1 MGGRLAGKIALISGS
16 TQGFG
21 RGILERF
28 VQEGAVV
35 LGMDLQAT
43 DGPVEN
49 FPEDKVYQIKAN
61 VAEEESWKK
70 AVSEPNSREP
80 DSKDLLAPCMYS
92 LLTVLAL
99 QLETSISRYGKA
111 PSIVVHNA
119 GWSYPNKSGLDVT
132 PEEFTRLFD
141 VNVKSIYLASR
152 VLIPE
157 MKKNGPGS
165 TVVISSE
172 NAIRPGALQTWYN
185 ATKAGVSSATKS
197 MALEHARDQLRF
209 NTICPTSGNTPLLN
223 KFAGIADG
231 PVPAEIIKAKC
242 EAIPIGRLVE
252 PSDVANVALFLAEP
266 ASSIISGI
274 EVLVDGAR
282 CV

>member
-1 MGGRLAGKIALISGS
+1 MPGRLEGKVALVSGS

-21 RGILERF
+21 RGILETFIR
-28 VQEGAVV
+28 EGALV
-35 LGMDLQAT
+35 LGMDLQAQ
-43 DGPVEN
+43 DGPVDGYTE
-49 FPEDKVYQIKAN
+49 KQAYQIKAN
-61 VAEEESWKK
+61 VADEASWVK
-70 AVSEPNSREP
+70 A
-80 DSKDLLAPCMYS
+80 
-92 LLTVLAL
+92 
-99 QLETSISRYGKA
+99 LETSIARFGHG

-119 GWSYPNKSGLDVT
+119 GWSYPNKSGVEVT
-132 PEEFTRLFD
+132 IEEFNRLFD
-141 VNVKSIYLASR
+141 VNVKSVYLASKI
-152 VLIPE
+152 LIPE

-172 NAIRPGALQTWYN
+172 NAIRPGATQTWYN

-197 MALEHARDQLRF
+197 MALEFAKDQLRF

-231 PVPAEIIKAKC
+231 PVPEDIIKAKC
-242 EAIPIGRLVE
+242 AAIPIGRLVE
-252 PSDVANVALFLAEP
+252 PSDP

-274 EVLVDGAR
+274 EILVDGAR

>member
-1 MGGRLAGKIALISGS
+1 MQGRLAGKIALISGS
-16 TQGFG
+16 SQGFG
-21 RGILERF
+21 QGILETFIR
-28 VQEGAVV
+28 EGAVV
-35 LGMDLQAT
+35 VGMDLQAT
-43 DGPVEN
+43 DGPVAGYTESQA
-49 FPEDKVYQIKAN
+49 YQIQAN
-61 VAEEESWKK
+61 VAEEQSWNK
-70 AVSEPNSREP
+70 A
-80 DSKDLLAPCMYS
+80 LATC
-92 LLTVLAL
+92 
-99 QLETSISRYGKA
+99 IGRFGKP

-132 PEEFTRLFD
+132 VEEFDRLFN
-141 VNVKSIYLASR
+141 VNVRSIYLASK

-172 NAIRPGALQTWYN
+172 NAIRPGATQTWYN

-197 MALEHARDQLRF
+197 MALEFARDQQRF
-209 NTICPTSGNTPLLN
+209 NTICPTSGNTPLLS
-223 KFAGIADG
+223 KFAGVDG

-266 ASSIISGI
+266 ASSIISGVEI
-274 EVLVDGAR
+274 LVDGAR

>member
-1 MGGRLAGKIALISGS
+1 MPGRLEGKIALVSGS

-21 RGILERF
+21 RGILETFIR
-28 VQEGAVV
+28 EGAAV
-35 LGMDLQAT
+35 LGMDLQAK
-43 DGPVEN
+43 DGPVDGYTE
-49 FPEDKVYQIKAN
+49 KQAYQIQAN
-61 VAEEESWKK
+61 VAEEASWVK
-70 AVSEPNSREP
+70 A
-80 DSKDLLAPCMYS
+80 
-92 LLTVLAL
+92 
-99 QLETSISRYGKA
+99 LETSIARFGQC

-119 GWSYPNKSGLDVT
+119 GWSYPNKSGIEVT
-132 PEEFTRLFD
+132 IDEFDRLFD
-141 VNVKSIYLASR
+141 VNVKSVYLASR

-165 TVVISSE
+165 TVIISSE
-172 NAIRPGALQTWYN
+172 NAIRPGATQTWYN

-197 MALEHARDQLRF
+197 MALEFAKDQLRF

-231 PVPAEIIKAKC
+231 PVPEDIIKAKC
-242 EAIPIGRLVE
+242 AAIPIGRLVE

-274 EVLVDGAR
+274 EILVDGAR

>member
-1 MGGRLAGKIALISGS
+1 MPGRLEGKIALVSGS

-21 RGILERF
+21 RGILETFIR
-28 VQEGAVV
+28 EGAVV
-35 LGMDLQAT
+35 LGLDLKAK
-43 DGPVEN
+43 DGPVDGYTE
-49 FPEDKVYQIKAN
+49 KQAYQIQAN
-61 VAEEESWKK
+61 VAEEASWHK
-70 AVSEPNSREP
+70 A
-80 DSKDLLAPCMYS
+80 
-92 LLTVLAL
+92 
-99 QLETSISRYGKA
+99 LETSKAKFGAA

-119 GWSYPNKSGLDVT
+119 GWSYPNKSGIEVT
-132 PEEFTRLFD
+132 TEEFVRLFD
-141 VNVKSIYLASR
+141 VNVKSVYLASKI
-152 VLIPE
+152 LIPE

-172 NAIRPGALQTWYN
+172 NAIRPGATQTWYN

-197 MALEHARDQLRF
+197 MALEFAKDQLRF

-231 PVPAEIIKAKC
+231 PVPADIIKAKC
-242 EAIPIGRLVE
+242 AAIPIGRLVE

>member
-1 MGGRLAGKIALISGS
+1 M
-16 TQGFG
+16 
-21 RGILERF
+21 
-28 VQEGAVV
+28 
-35 LGMDLQAT
+35 
-43 DGPVEN
+43 
-49 FPEDKVYQIKAN
+49 
-61 VAEEESWKK
+61 
-70 AVSEPNSREP
+70 
-80 DSKDLLAPCMYS
+80 
-92 LLTVLAL
+92 
-99 QLETSISRYGKA
+99 
-111 PSIVVHNA
+111 VVHNA

-132 PEEFTRLFD
+132 PEEFTRVFD
-141 VNVKSIYLASR
+141 VNVKSVYLASR

-165 TVVISSE
+165 TIVISSE
-172 NAIRPGALQTWYN
+172 NAIRPGATQTCYN
-185 ATKAGVSSATKS
+185 ATRAGVSSATKS
-197 MALEHARDQLRF
+197 MALEFARDQLRF

-223 KFAGIADG
+223 KFAGIGDG

-274 EVLVDGAR
+274 EILVDGAR

>member
-1 MGGRLAGKIALISGS
+1 MSGRLEGKIALVSGS

-21 RGILERF
+21 RGILETFIR
-28 VQEGAVV
+28 EGAVV

-43 DGPVEN
+43 DGPVDG
-49 FPEDKVYQIKAN
+49 FPESVAYQIKAN
-61 VAEEESWKK
+61 VAEEGSWIK
-70 AVSEPNSREP
+70 A
-80 DSKDLLAPCMYS
+80 
-92 LLTVLAL
+92 
-99 QLETSISRYGKA
+99 LETSISKFGKA

-119 GWSYPNKSGLDVT
+119 GWSYANKSGLDVT
-132 PEEFTRLFD
+132 IEEFDRLFN
-141 VNVKSIYLASR
+141 VNVRSIYLASK
-152 VLIPE
+152 VLVPE

-172 NAIRPGALQTWYN
+172 NAIRPGATQTWYN

-197 MALEHARDQLRF
+197 MALEFARDQLRF

-274 EVLVDGAR
+274 EILVDGAR

>member
-1 MGGRLAGKIALISGS
+1 MPGRLEGKIALVSGS

-21 RGILERF
+21 RGILETFIR
-28 VQEGAVV
+28 EGALV
-35 LGMDLQAT
+35 LGMDLQAQ
-43 DGPVEN
+43 DGPVDGYTE
-49 FPEDKVYQIKAN
+49 KRAYQIKAN
-61 VAEEESWKK
+61 VADEASWVK
-70 AVSEPNSREP
+70 A
-80 DSKDLLAPCMYS
+80 
-92 LLTVLAL
+92 
-99 QLETSISRYGKA
+99 LETSIARFGHG

-119 GWSYPNKSGLDVT
+119 GWSYPNKSGVEVT
-132 PEEFTRLFD
+132 IDEFNRLFD
-141 VNVKSIYLASR
+141 VNVKSVYLASKI
-152 VLIPE
+152 LIPE

-172 NAIRPGALQTWYN
+172 NAIRPGATQTWYN

-197 MALEHARDQLRF
+197 MALEYAKDQLRF

-231 PVPAEIIKAKC
+231 PVPEDIIKAKC
-242 EAIPIGRLVE
+242 AAIPIGRLVE

-274 EVLVDGAR
+274 EILVDGAR

>member
-1 MGGRLAGKIALISGS
+1 MAGRLEGKVALISGS

-70 AVSEPNSREP
+70 A
-80 DSKDLLAPCMYS
+80 
-92 LLTVLAL
+92 
-99 QLETSISRYGKA
+99 LETSISRYGKA

-119 GWSYPNKSGLDVT
+119 GWSYANKSSLDVT

-141 VNVKSIYLASR
+141 INVKSIYLASR
-152 VLIPE
+152 ILIPE

-197 MALEHARDQLRF
+197 MALEFARDQLRF

>member
-1 MGGRLAGKIALISGS
+1 MPGRLEGKVALISGS
-16 TQGFG
+16 SQGFG
-21 RGILERF
+21 RGILDTFLR
-28 VQEGAVV
+28 EGAFV
-35 LGMDLQAT
+35 LGIDLQAT
-43 DGPVEN
+43 DGPVDGY
-49 FPEDKVYQIKAN
+49 PEDRAFQITGN
-61 VAEEESWKK
+61 VAEEESWQR
-70 AVSEPNSREP
+70 A
-80 DSKDLLAPCMYS
+80 
-92 LLTVLAL
+92 
-99 QLETSISRYGKA
+99 LETCVAKFGKP

-132 PEEFTRLFD
+132 VDEFDRLFN
-141 VNVKSIYLASR
+141 VNVRSVYLASK

-172 NAIRPGALQTWYN
+172 NAIRPGPTQTWYN

-197 MALEHARDQLRF
+197 MALEFARDQLRF

-223 KFAGIADG
+223 KFAGISDG
-231 PVPAEIIKAKC
+231 PVPAEILKAKC

-266 ASSIISGI
+266 ASSIIRGVEI
-274 EVLVDGAR
+274 LVDGAR

>member
-1 MGGRLAGKIALISGS
+1 MPGRLEGKIALVSGS

-21 RGILERF
+21 RGIMETFIR
-28 VQEGAVV
+28 EGAVV

-43 DGPVEN
+43 DGPVDGY
-49 FPEDKVYQIKAN
+49 PEHQAYQIKAN
-61 VAEEESWKK
+61 VAEEQSWKK
-70 AVSEPNSREP
+70 A
-80 DSKDLLAPCMYS
+80 
-92 LLTVLAL
+92 
-99 QLETSISRYGKA
+99 LETSITKFGNA

-132 PEEFTRLFD
+132 VEEFDRLFN
-141 VNVKSIYLASR
+141 VNVRSIYLASKIL
-152 VLIPE
+152 VPE
-157 MKKNGPGS
+157 MRKNGPGS

-172 NAIRPGALQTWYN
+172 NAIRPGATQTWYN

-197 MALEHARDQLRF
+197 MALEFARDQLRF

-223 KFAGIADG
+223 KFAGIEAG

-266 ASSIISGI
+266 ASSIISGVEI
-274 EVLVDGAR
+274 LVDGAR

>member
-1 MGGRLAGKIALISGS
+1 MPGRLEGKIALVSGS

-21 RGILERF
+21 RGILETF
-28 VQEGAVV
+28 VREGATV

-43 DGPVEN
+43 DGPVDGYTEHQA
-49 FPEDKVYQIKAN
+49 YQIKAN
-61 VAEEESWKK
+61 VAEEESWKN
-70 AVSEPNSREP
+70 A
-80 DSKDLLAPCMYS
+80 
-92 LLTVLAL
+92 
-99 QLETSISRYGKA
+99 LETCIAKFGNA

-132 PEEFTRLFD
+132 IEEFDRLFN
-141 VNVKSIYLASR
+141 VNVRSIYLASKIL
-152 VLIPE
+152 VPE

-172 NAIRPGALQTWYN
+172 NAIRPGATQTWYN

-197 MALEHARDQLRF
+197 MALEFARDQLRF

-242 EAIPIGRLVE
+242 DAIPIGRLVE

-266 ASSIISGI
+266 ASSIISGVEI
-274 EVLVDGAR
+274 LVDGAR

>member
-1 MGGRLAGKIALISGS
+1 MPGRLEGKIALVSGS

-21 RGILERF
+21 RGILETF
-28 VQEGAVV
+28 VREGALV
-35 LGMDLQAT
+35 LGLDLQAT
-43 DGPVEN
+43 DGPVDGYS
-49 FPEDKVYQIKAN
+49 EDVAYQIKAN
-61 VAEEESWKK
+61 VAEEASWIK
-70 AVSEPNSREP
+70 A
-80 DSKDLLAPCMYS
+80 
-92 LLTVLAL
+92 
-99 QLETSISRYGKA
+99 LETSISKFGKA
-111 PSIVVHNA
+111 PSQCRLVV
-119 GWSYPNKSGLDVT
+119 PNKSGLDVT
-132 PEEFTRLFD
+132 VEEFDRLFN
-141 VNVKSIYLASR
+141 VNVRSIYLASK
-152 VLIPE
+152 VLVPE

-172 NAIRPGALQTWYN
+172 NAIRPGATQTWYN

-197 MALEHARDQLRF
+197 MALEFARDQLRF

-242 EAIPIGRLVE
+242 ESIPIGRLVE

-266 ASSIISGI
+266 ASSIISGVEI
-274 EVLVDGAR
+274 LVDGAR

>member
-1 MGGRLAGKIALISGS
+1 MPGRLEGNIALVSGS

-21 RGILERF
+21 RGILETF
-28 VQEGAVV
+28 VREGAVV
-35 LGMDLQAT
+35 LGLDLQAT
-43 DGPVEN
+43 DGPVDGYSEN
-49 FPEDKVYQIKAN
+49 AAYQIKAN
-61 VAEEESWKK
+61 VAEEET
-70 AVSEPNSREP
+70 R
-80 DSKDLLAPCMYS
+80 DLHIKVRQSSVNCRSQCRL
-92 LLTVLAL
+92 
-99 QLETSISRYGKA
+99 
-111 PSIVVHNA
+111 VV
-119 GWSYPNKSGLDVT
+119 PQQSGLDVT
-132 PEEFTRLFD
+132 VEEFDRLFN
-141 VNVKSIYLASR
+141 VNVRSIYLASK

-172 NAIRPGALQTWYN
+172 NAIRPGGGLLGHKVDGLGICQ
-185 ATKAGVSSATKS
+185 
-197 MALEHARDQLRF
+197 DQLRF

-242 EAIPIGRLVE
+242 ESIPIGRLVE

-266 ASSIISGI
+266 ASSIISGVEI
-274 EVLVDGAR
+274 LVDGAR

>member
-1 MGGRLAGKIALISGS
+1 MSGRLEGKIALVSGS

-21 RGILERF
+21 RGILETF
-28 VQEGAVV
+28 VREGAKV
-35 LGMDLQAT
+35 LGLDLQAI
-43 DGPVEN
+43 DGPVDG
-49 FPEDKVYQIKAN
+49 FRPEQAYQIKAD
-61 VAEEESWKK
+61 VTEAASWQK
-70 AVSEPNSREP
+70 A
-80 DSKDLLAPCMYS
+80 
-92 LLTVLAL
+92 
-99 QLETSISRYGKA
+99 LETSIHCFGKA

-132 PEEFTRLFD
+132 LEEFDRLFN
-141 VNVKSIYLASR
+141 VNVKSIFLASKIL
-152 VLIPE
+152 VPE

-165 TVVISSE
+165 TIVISSE
-172 NAIRPGALQTWYN
+172 NAIRPGATQTWYN

-197 MALEHARDQLRF
+197 MALEFARDQLRF

-231 PVPAEIIKAKC
+231 PVPAEVLKAKC

>member
-1 MGGRLAGKIALISGS
+1 MPGRLEGKIAVVSGS

-21 RGILERF
+21 RGILETFIR
-28 VQEGAVV
+28 EGAVV
-35 LGMDLQAT
+35 LGLDLQAK
-43 DGPVEN
+43 DGPVDGYTE
-49 FPEDKVYQIKAN
+49 KQAYQIQAN
-61 VAEEESWKK
+61 VAEEASWQK
-70 AVSEPNSREP
+70 A
-80 DSKDLLAPCMYS
+80 
-92 LLTVLAL
+92 
-99 QLETSISRYGKA
+99 LETSKAKFGAA

-119 GWSYPNKSGLDVT
+119 GWSYPNKSGIEVT
-132 PEEFTRLFD
+132 TEEFVRLFD
-141 VNVKSIYLASR
+141 VNVKSVYLASKI
-152 VLIPE
+152 LIPE

-172 NAIRPGALQTWYN
+172 NAIRPGATQTWYN

-197 MALEHARDQLRF
+197 MALEFAKDQLRF
-209 NTICPTSGNTPLLN
+209 NAICPTSGNTPLLN

-231 PVPAEIIKAKC
+231 PVPEDIIKAKC
-242 EAIPIGRLVE
+242 AAIPIGRLVE